1 MKKYIFLV
9 LASLVFSGCEKFLDV
24 TPKGKFIP
32 KTLKDYQELAANPS
46 YSSNGYALLE
56 VFADQIYLSESR
68 INGSINTSL
77 GRAYTWQPATYVNPE
92 ADSGWDPMYNN
103 IFNANIILQNVPQI
117 TDGSAPERAEVM
129 GDAYFNRAYAY
140 WNLVNTYA
148 KDYQSA
154 TAATDL
160 GVPLVLIPDLE
171 ATPSRATVAAVYQ
184 QILDDLLKAKD
195 ILPDAAR
202 NIYRNNK
209 TAALALLAR
218 VYLSMDNYSEAGKYA
233 ALALEKNNTLL
244 DYNTFSFKNPAK
256 PYSGIN
262 NKPVDNLDPE
272 MLSYKA
278 TSFSTILS
286 GVSISPD
293 YLSVLDA
300 KDLRYVFNFTNLD
313 FDNKP
318 TREPYPPYL
327 RGPLNYNIGVPE
339 MMLIRAE
346 AAARSGDVNTALQL
360 MNTLRKKRFKPA
372 DYTDLTAANA
382 DQALKLV
389 IDERKRE
396 LFGKG
401 LRWFDMKRL
410 DNESLFKK
418 TYKRANIG
426 LYQLEPGSNRFVLQI
441 PPNVQRL
448 NPNITINPR

>member
-1 MKKYIFLV
+1 MKRYHFIVLALLV
-9 LASLVFSGCEKFLDV
+9 LTGCEKFLDV

-46 YSSNGYALLE
+46 YSTSSYALLE
-56 VFADQIYLSESR
+56 IFADQIYLNESR
-68 INGSINTSL
+68 VTGSFNSSL
-77 GRAYTWQPATYVNPE
+77 GRAYTWQPVTYVNPE

-103 IFNANIILQNVPQI
+103 IYNANIAIQNMPSV
-117 TDGSAPERAEVM
+117 TDGSEAERGEVM

-140 WNLVNTYA
+140 WCLVNTYA
-148 KDYQSA
+148 RDYQA
-154 TAATDL
+154 GTAATDL

-171 ATPSRATVAAVYQ
+171 AKPSRATVAAVYQ
-184 QILDDLLKAKD
+184 QILDDLNKAKD
-195 ILPDAAR
+195 LLPAAAK
-202 NIYRNNK
+202 NVYRNDR

-218 VYLSMDNYSEAGKYA
+218 VYLSMDNYTEAGKYA
-233 ALALEKNNTLL
+233 AMALEKKSTLL

-262 NKPVDNLDPE
+262 NKPIDYQDPE

-278 TSFSTILS
+278 TSFGTILS
-286 GVSISPD
+286 GASISPD
-293 YLSVLDA
+293 YLAVMDK

-327 RGPLNYNIGVPE
+327 RASLNYNIAVPE

-346 AAARSGDVNTALQL
+346 AAARAGDIKTALQM
-360 MNTLRKKRFKPA
+360 MNTLRKKRFTPA
-372 DYTDLTAANA
+372 DYKDLEAATAEE
-382 DQALKLV
+382 ALKLV

-418 TYKRANIG
+418 TYKRANQAA
-426 LYQLEPGSNRFVLQI
+426 YQLEAGSSRFVIQI

-448 NPNITINPR
+448 NPNVTPNPR